1 MLFWWLKTRVPAK
14 IIERTAENIQET
26 QDENA
31 KSRKS
36 HIKATRSKLRA
47 CRHQTDRSRAL
58 HLEYKLA
65 L

>member
-47 CRHQTDRSRAL
+47 RGI
-58 HLEYKLA
+58 KLTEVERCTWNTS
-65 L
+65 